1 MLNPSCERF
10 RTLYEPHRG
19 APGEP
24 DSNLESHRRECAD
37 CASWAER
44 LEGLTAAEARVPLPE
59 NLRRRLL
66 AIPEEK
72 VGCGD
77 VERLYRA
84 AWQRARTGEAEPE
97 AAAHLAAC
105 ARCRPIYATLTAS
118 FRTLRRPLPRALASR
133 LRAITE
139 RPRLPLLVRDG
150 RLALAASA
158 LLTASVLLLV
168 GDPTP
173 LVKETAAKM
182 SSQATVMAEMSEER
196 RQALFEAV
204 SAEVGARYERGRE
217 KLRDRGHS
225 YGRWWQEARDYY
237 QNQKWRQLF
246 ASPTLEGERDG
257 ES

>member
-1 MLNPSCERF
+1 MLKPPDDRF
-10 RTLYEPHRG
+10 RTLY
-19 APGEP
+19 GEA
-24 DSNLESHRRECAD
+24 LE
-37 CASWAER
+37 
-44 LEGLTAAEARVPLPE
+44 PLPE

-72 VGCGD
+72 VSCGD
-77 VERLYRA
+77 VERLYEA
-84 AWQRARTGEAEPE
+84 AWQRARTGKADPE

-105 ARCRPIYATLTAS
+105 ARCRTIYGTLAVS
-118 FRTLRRPLPRALASR
+118 FRALRRPLPRALTTR

-182 SSQATVMAEMSEER
+182 SSQATVMAEAGEER
-196 RQALFEAV
+196 RQALFETV
-204 SAEVGARYERGRE
+204 SAEVGTRYERGRE
-217 KLRDRGHS
+217 KLRARGQS
-225 YGRWWQEARDYY
+225 YERLWYEARDYY
-237 QNQKWRQLF
+237 ENQEWRQLLE
-246 ASPTLEGERDG
+246 SPTLEGESDG